1 MPDAI
6 EAAVERAPDAQ
17 LAAGQDAIVPGT
29 AIPPLVAPPVT
40 RLQLA
45 LFAAAGADPN
55 SIHLDDAVAQASG
68 LPRAIVHGM
77 LTMAFLGR
85 LLTRQFALASVRSL
99 EGRFVAMAFP
109 GDRITCTG
117 TVCGCSMH
125 DGERVVDLE
134 LAARNQDGVTLLTG
148 KARVAWP

>member
-1 MPDAI
+1 MAD
-6 EAAVERAPDAQ
+6 
-17 LAAGQDAIVPGT
+17 AAGATVDRMRDAAPAAGHDAIVAGS
-29 AIPPLVAPPVT
+29 AIPPFVAPPVT

-55 SIHLDDAVAQASG
+55 SIHLDDAVAQANG

-85 LLTRQFALASVRSL
+85 LLTRQFPLASVRSL

-109 GDRITCTG
+109 GDTITCTG
-117 TVCGCSMH
+117 TVSATSIV
-125 DGERVVDLE
+125 DAERVVDLD

>member
-1 MPDAI
+1 MADAVDAAFDHAADGASEVGH
-6 EAAVERAPDAQ
+6 EAIAPGA
-17 LAAGQDAIVPGT
+17 
-29 AIPPLVAPPVT
+29 AIPPFVAPRVT

-55 SIHLDDAVAQASG
+55 SIHLDDAVAQANG

-85 LLTRQFALASVRSL
+85 LLTRQYPLASVRSL

-109 GDRITCTG
+109 GDTITCTG
-117 TVCGCSMH
+117 TVHGCSTKG
-125 DGERVVDLE
+125 GERVVELD

-148 KARVAWP
+148 KACVAWP

>member
-1 MPDAI
+1 MPDTS
-6 EAAVERAPDAQ
+6 EAAITRAPDGV
-17 LAAGQDAIVPGT
+17 LAAGLGTIVPGT
-29 AIPPLVAPPVT
+29 AIPPFVAPPVT

-55 SIHLDDAVAQASG
+55 PIHLDDAAAQASG

-109 GDRITCTG
+109 GDTITCTG
-117 TVCGCSMH
+117 TVCGSSAH
-125 DGERVVDLE
+125 DAGRVVDLD

-148 KARVAWP
+148 KARIAWP

>member
-1 MPDAI
+1 MADATGTVVDAASDRACAAGHDAI
-6 EAAVERAPDAQ
+6 A
-17 LAAGQDAIVPGT
+17 PGT
-29 AIPPLVAPPVT
+29 AIPPFVAPRVT

-85 LLTRQFALASVRSL
+85 LLTRQFPLSSVRSL
-99 EGRFVAMAFP
+99 DGRFVAMAFP
-109 GDRITCTG
+109 GDTITCTG
-117 TVCGCSMH
+117 TVRGCSIER
-125 DGERVVDLE
+125 GEHVIELD
-134 LAARNQDGVTLLTG
+134 LAARNQDDVTLLTG
-148 KARVAWP
+148 KAHVAWP

>member
-1 MPDAI
+1 MADAI
-6 EAAVERAPDAQ
+6 DTAIDPLTQRACAM
-17 LAAGQDAIVPGT
+17 GHDAIVPGT
-29 AIPPLVAPPVT
+29 VIPPFVAPPVT

-68 LPRAIVHGM
+68 LPRAVVHGM

-85 LLTRQFALASVRSL
+85 LLTRRFPLASVRSL

-109 GDRITCTG
+109 GDTITCTG
-117 TVCGCSMH
+117 TVRGCSMH
-125 DGERVVDLE
+125 SGEHVIE
-134 LAARNQDGVTLLTG
+134 LDVAARNQDDVTLLTG
-148 KARVAWP
+148 KARVGWP

>member
-1 MPDAI
+1 MADTFDTPVDHGANDLATTGY
-6 EAAVERAPDAQ
+6 EAV
-17 LAAGQDAIVPGT
+17 VPGT
-29 AIPPLVAPPVT
+29 VLPPFVAPPVT

-85 LLTRQFALASVRSL
+85 LLTRQFALSSVRSL
-99 EGRFVAMAFP
+99 EARFVAMAFP
-109 GDRITCTG
+109 GDTITCTG
-117 TVCGCSMH
+117 TVSGCATKSGKRIVEL
-125 DGERVVDLE
+125 D

-148 KARVAWP
+148 KACVAWP

>member
-1 MPDAI
+1 MADAI
-6 EAAVERAPDAQ
+6 DTAVDPVADPAC
-17 LAAGQDAIVPGT
+17 AAGHDAIVAGT
-29 AIPPLVAPPVT
+29 VIPPFVAPPVT

-77 LTMAFLGR
+77 LTMAYLGR
-85 LLTRQFALASVRSL
+85 LLTRQFPLASVRSL

-109 GDRITCTG
+109 GDTITCTG
-117 TVCGCSMH
+117 TARGCSMQR
-125 DGERVVDLE
+125 GEHVIELD

-148 KARVAWP
+148 KAGVAWP

>member
-1 MPDAI
+1 MGDAVD
-6 EAAVERAPDAQ
+6 AAVDHAADHES
-17 LAAGQDAIVPGT
+17 AAGHEAILPGT
-29 AIPPLVAPPVT
+29 VIPPFVAPPVT

-85 LLTRQFALASVRSL
+85 LLTRQFPLASVRSL

-109 GDRITCTG
+109 GDTITCTG
-117 TVCGCSMH
+117 TVRGCSMKS
-125 DGERVVDLE
+125 GEHVVDLD
-134 LAARNQDGVTLLTG
+134 LAARNQDDVTLLTG
-148 KARVAWP
+148 KACVAWS

>member
-1 MPDAI
+1 MADAI
-6 EAAVERAPDAQ
+6 DTPVGHVAHDGATTAC
-17 LAAGQDAIVPGT
+17 GAIEPGT
-29 AIPPLVAPPVT
+29 ALPPFVAPPVT

-55 SIHLDDAVAQASG
+55 AIHLDDAVAQASG

-85 LLTRQFALASVRSL
+85 LLTRQFPLSSVRSL
-99 EGRFVAMAFP
+99 DARFVAMAFP
-109 GDRITCTG
+109 GDTITCTG
-117 TVCGCSMH
+117 TVTGSATES
-125 DGERVVDLE
+125 GKRIVE
-134 LAARNQDGVTLLTG
+134 LDVAARNQNGVTLLTG